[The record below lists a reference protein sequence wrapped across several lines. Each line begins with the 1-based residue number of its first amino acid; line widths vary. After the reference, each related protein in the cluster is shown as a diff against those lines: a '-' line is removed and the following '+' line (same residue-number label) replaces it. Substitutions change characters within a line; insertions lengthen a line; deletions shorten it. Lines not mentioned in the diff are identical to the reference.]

1 MMLMSARQLHKH
13 IERLSNL
20 LRTESRQLLSGHGLQ
35 PVQLEV
41 LHYLSVCNR
50 YSDTA
55 KGVTEYLGQTKGT
68 VSQSIKVLKRKGFV
82 TKHVDKT
89 DKRMVHLKITHSAKS
104 LLKLTVPAPL
114 FCNATKRIQNQ
125 SMNQILN
132 TLIALLRTVQKAN
145 GLKSFGV
152 CRSCRYNQ
160 KTAGGD
166 YLCGLTK
173 EVLSANEVQLICRE
187 HDDGEQALSV

>member
-1 MMLMSARQLHKH
+1 MSAGQLHKY

-20 LRTESRQLLSGHGLQ
+20 LRTESRQLLSGHGLH

-50 YSDTA
+50 YSNTA

-68 VSQSIKVLKRKGFV
+68 VSQSIKLLESKGFL
-82 TKHVDKT
+82 TKHVDKA
-89 DKRMVHLKITHSAKS
+89 DRRVVRLKITTRAKS
-104 LLKLTVPAPL
+104 LLNMTVPAPL
-114 FCNATKRIQNQ
+114 FANAAQRIQDH
-125 SMNQILN
+125 SMNQILT

-160 KTAGGD
+160 KTADGN
-166 YLCGLTK
+166 YLCGLTR
-173 EVLSANEVQLICRE
+173 EVLSANDVQQICRE